1 MSLVENIKDKLNS
14 ALPDLQTRYP
24 IAKLGIFG
32 SVTRTDFTDKSDID
46 IMVEFNG
53 EIGWEFFD
61 LEEELTKML
70 GVLKIETADED
81 VSMAGRIANAETAG
95 EKAYRRIR
103 SDIVFGR
110 LLPEQ

>member
-1 MSLVENIKDKLNS
+1 MTLVESIKGKLKS

-32 SVTRTDFTDKSDID
+32 SVTRADFTDKSDID

-61 LEEELTKML
+61 LEEELAKML
-70 GVLKIETADED
+70 GRKVDLVADGA
-81 VSMAGRIANAETAG
+81 S
-95 EKAYRRIR
+95 KPHY
-103 SDIVFGR
+103 
-110 LLPEQ
+110 LPYIQKDLIYV

>member
-70 GVLKIETADED
+70 GRNVDLVA
-81 VSMAGRIANAETAG
+81 AGAP
-95 EKAYRRIR
+95 KAHY
-103 SDIVFGR
+103 
-110 LLPEQ
+110 LPYIQKDLIYV